1 MVLVGTGTGTRS
13 SPFSDTALFTIAV
26 LRPVASSA
34 EQLKNILY
42 AGTGFDFEVV
52 KRLSQVEGSAYT
64 YLYKHSH
71 NTVMPYGTAVLV
83 RAKFPHTKS
92 I

>member
-13 SPFSDTALFTIAV
+13 SPSNDTALFTIAV

-52 KRLSQVEGSAYT
+52 KRLSPAEGSAYTVT

-83 RAKFPHTKS
+83 RATGS
-92 I
+92 